1 MVPVPTTFATALPL
15 IEPNRALPK
24 IATLAGPP
32 LNFPNP
38 EFAQSRKK
46 SLPPRDSKSCPNI
59 KKINTCVVDTPNTL
73 LKIPSVVIYPME
85 INFDNFT
92 PACRSS
98 ANGILE
104 PK

>member
-46 SLPPRDSKSCPNI
+46 SLPPETLRVVRTS
-59 KKINTCVVDTPNTL
+59 KINTCVVDTPNTL

-85 INFDNFT
+85 INLIIHSGM
-92 PACRSS
+92 PQQC
-98 ANGILE
+98 NGFSE